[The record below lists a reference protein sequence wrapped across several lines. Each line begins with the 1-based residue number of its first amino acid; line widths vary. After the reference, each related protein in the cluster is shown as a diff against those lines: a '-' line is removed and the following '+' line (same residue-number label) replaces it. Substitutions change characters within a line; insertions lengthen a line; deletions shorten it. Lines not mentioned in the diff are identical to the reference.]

1 MQLTSCELCRPTE
14 NKATVS
20 LTWHRTRWQ
29 KILWKKLGFKVR
41 LKRTLNMHASIP
53 APCQVLVQAC
63 DAGFEMFPMV
73 WGPHSWNRAPRA
85 LNLRVLDG
93 WKKLKLL
100 HLRIHYQ
107 PFRSFWLNLW
117 SSNPCHRMVFAM
129 ESAEEELLDL
139 FTSHRSETY
148 LNWNRGG

>member
-14 NKATVS
+14 KKSNSFAY
-20 LTWHRTRWQ
+20 LTSNTLAENPLEKTW
-29 KILWKKLGFKVR
+29 FKVR

-148 LNWNRGG
+148 LNWNRGS